1 MAHKI
6 VHLTGDFPFKR
17 AKTPFDSSIRELKR
31 LLAKFGCTQVAELTD
46 YVDNVEL
53 TSIAFMFH
61 GTPYRIDVPVIYVN
75 QRDSSNR
82 IVERQN
88 TRIAGRVVV
97 AHVKALVV
105 DVELGLMDF
114 QQAMVG
120 HLVLPSAEGTVSLY
134 DAAAHEG
141 FAEFLSRKFQE
152 SGFDGA
158 SLQPFDSWPRL
169 TGGQ

>member
-6 VHLTGDFPFKR
+6 VHLKGDFPFKR
-17 AKTPFDSSIRELKR
+17 ARTPFDQSVKEVKQ

-46 YVDNVEL
+46 YVDDMEL
-53 TSIAFMFH
+53 TSIAFRFH
-61 GTPYRIDVPVIYVN
+61 GIPYRIDVPVIYVN
-75 QRDSSNR
+75 ERGTHNR
-82 IVERQN
+82 IVKRQN
-88 TRIAGRVVV
+88 TRIAGRIIVS
-97 AHVKALVV
+97 HVKALLV

-152 SGFDGA
+152 SGFDGN
-158 SLQPFDSWPRL
+158 SLKPFENWPQL
-169 TGGQ
+169 ME